1 MIRSSREHWCHT
13 GGLCAQP
20 KPAGSFST
28 VKWPLD
34 PTGWQ
39 AEEPEMRDA
48 QTNKLCVYGVNHKHP
63 EHHYILLQ
71 VFNLQTFF
79 FLNVF
84 LMLLQTEA
92 AFSPCC
98 WRCFFTKP
106 SVAHEGDRLK
116 QSRMPQP
123 DGIVGC
129 SGLAFRLNDESLCI
143 WLKLS
148 TQNTTC
154 VSSKNH

>member
-48 QTNKLCVYGVNHKHP
+48 QTNKLCVYGVNHKH
-63 EHHYILLQ
+63 HYILLQ
-71 VFNLQTFF
+71 VFNLQTF

-106 SVAHEGDRLK
+106 SVAHEGDWLQ
-116 QSRMPQP
+116 QSRMPQL

-129 SGLAFRLNDESLCI
+129 SGLAFKLNVENLCI

>member
-34 PTGWQ
+34 QTGWQ

-63 EHHYILLQ
+63 EHHYIRLQ

-79 FLNVF
+79 KRFSNAPSDWSCLQP
-84 LMLLQTEA
+84 MLLKVLFYQAECGTRRW
-92 AFSPCC
+92 P
-98 WRCFFTKP
+98 T
-106 SVAHEGDRLK
+106 
-116 QSRMPQP
+116 QSRMPQF
-123 DGIVGC
+123 DGIFGC

-154 VSSKNH
+154 VSNKNH